1 APRRLHEVLAP
12 TEVVHGSRDLLVPL
26 ALARAAAERLPR
38 ARLTVLDGVGHM
50 PWLEAPR
57 ELAARVQVARQRA
70 AHDHPSTPT
79 GDA

>member
-1 APRRLHEVLAP
+1 MPVQPPSDSKPAIVNTMQQLGADLSWQILAFY
-12 TEVVHGSRDLLVPL
+12 LLVPL

-57 ELAARVQVARQRA
+57 ELAA
-70 AHDHPSTPT
+70 DPSS
-79 GDA
+79 